1 MRCGADFRAWGGLLR
16 GGGLPLWQQDVSI
29 RAAPHHTTHLG
40 ALGEAGV
47 TGFCAVGSSE
57 DLGACGLLAIAQVAA
72 QQSRAAGQTGV
83 AISSHALTGSR
94 CWSGRACMWS
104 AGSTAVSVR
113 GHACWAGVLR
123 AAARQIAV
131 PVHIQADVGASGS
144 DIPDILCRCLD
155 EFGRAQLNRLL
166 QAAVGHMQP
175 LSHVETSQRPRPRP
189 LPHPRPPPHASG
201 LQQPASARAHTCRLP
216 PPMSMVSSVS
226 AAGFSSRPLRKFR
239 VTHSNPPS
247 LWPAGRQPVA
257 AGGQRDAGRPEP
269 ACARSAGSHCY
280 VRRQLLGSCRRGRWA
295 AG

>member
-1 MRCGADFRAWGGLLR
+1 M
-16 GGGLPLWQQDVSI
+16 PLWQQDVSI

-189 LPHPRPPPHASG
+189 LPHPRPPPHVESSTTCIRASAASQRACTHLQAAAAHVNG
-201 LQQPASARAHTCRLP
+201 LQRVSRRLFQPPFEEVQGHPLKPALTLACR
-216 PPMSMVSSVS
+216 
-226 AAGFSSRPLRKFR
+226 
-239 VTHSNPPS
+239 
-247 LWPAGRQPVA
+247 QA
-257 AGGQRDAGRPEP
+257 AGGGG
-269 ACARSAGSHCY
+269 RSAG
-280 VRRQLLGSCRRGRWA
+280 CRA
-295 AG
+295 P